1 MGQKLKLFFTVILL
15 LLKEASRS
23 ATGLMVGIS
32 VIIYEVKY
40 TAAELASDDDN
51 LTDLDTPKQQR

>member
-1 MGQKLKLFFTVILL
+1 MILL

>member
-1 MGQKLKLFFTVILL
+1 
-15 LLKEASRS
+15 
-23 ATGLMVGIS
+23 MVGIS
-32 VIIYEVKY
+32 RVIYKVKY

>member
-1 MGQKLKLFFTVILL
+1 MLL
-15 LLKEASRS
+15 YLKEASRS
-23 ATGLMVGIS
+23 VTRLMVGIS
-32 VIIYEVKY
+32 SIIYEVKN